1 MLCCGF
7 YDELTILDDK
17 HLLALYVATVSD
29 GAIGYGDAFKMSAH
43 DLYQTIDFL
52 RVFNKEVEKNKSVSF
67 TRIRELLK

>member
-52 RVFNKEVEKNKSVSF
+52 RVFNKEVEKNK
-67 TRIRELLK
+67 ELGLFEQV